1 MAIRNFLPSRPTE
14 YVLLILAA
22 AAVAVWLLHD
32 PMRGLDPPPEAFEP
46 DQSFDTAHVF
56 WVRGWTDGD
65 TYEDKLKRLDLE
77 LARAL
82 VLTKPKDIPL
92 TWRYGLAQKWD
103 PTYMEILSRR
113 IEWIAALHASPDRL
127 WQEVLAFKETAG
139 LTFPYRPQ
147 AWMDE
152 ETITSSIAFHLF
164 HLALDLNNPQALF
177 VNAMSYRAQIPG
189 GIPSRSQ
196 TGFNYREGL
205 LDAAH
210 AGHEEAIRMLIQ
222 GHAEDGGDFQKD
234 PARAWYWIAQA
245 RERGMPVEQW
255 AAAVA
260 PHLTPE
266 ERRAAEALEK
276 PPSPHQAGYFTR

>member
-1 MAIRNFLPSRPTE
+1 MAIRDFLPSRLTE

-32 PMRGLDPPPEAFEP
+32 PMRGLDPPPEAFKP
-46 DQSFDTAHVF
+46 DQSFDTAHFF
-56 WVRGWTDGD
+56 WVRGWTEGD
-65 TYEDKLKRLDLE
+65 TYQDKLKTLDLK
-77 LARAL
+77 LATYLIRLPPDEIA
-82 VLTKPKDIPL
+82 L
-92 TWRYGLAQKWD
+92 TWRYGLSEGWD
-103 PTYMEILSRR
+103 ARFMEILARR
-113 IEWIAALHASPDRL
+113 SAWIGELYASPNRL
-127 WQEVLAFKETAG
+127 WQEILNHMETSG
-139 LTFPYRPQ
+139 LSFPYRAE
-147 AWMDE
+147 AWINE
-152 ETITSSIAFHLF
+152 ETLTSRIAYRLY
-164 HLALDLNNPQALF
+164 HLALDLGNPEALF
-177 VNAMSYRAQIPG
+177 ADAMSYRAQIPG
-189 GIPSRSQ
+189 AIPSRSQ

-245 RERGMPVEQW
+245 RERGMQVEQW

-266 ERRAAEALEK
+266 ERRAAEALEE
-276 PPSPHQAGYFTR
+276 PPSPHQAGYFKR